1 MAKLNW
7 QIVDRYFAGE
17 ATAAERELVERW
29 LADSPAF
36 RMLVAEVYRSGLDE
50 SSIRQAQAEVARRL
64 EQDRDAAAR
73 PDRRR
78 LPRRVV
84 ETVRSR
90 NFHVQKIAAIVAALL
105 CGGLVAR
112 QAARIEQSGR
122 SSLSMAA
129 FRTITAPAGQRTD
142 VPLPDGSHVIL
153 SPGSTIRY
161 AKALGTARK
170 REVHLAGEAYFDVI
184 HSEKRPFVVRAG
196 NLIAEDL
203 GTQFVVRAYP
213 EDRYGRVVV
222 REGLVGIAGAV
233 VSPGEIG
240 HLSAEGKPIVERADT
255 ASWFAWTR
263 GRLVFDGMP
272 LGEVLPK
279 LSRWYDLDF
288 RLADPSLGNVVLVA
302 ALPEQA
308 DDALDVI
315 ALALRLQVRRE
326 GRAVTFSAR

>member
-7 QIVDRYFAGE
+7 RIVDRYFAGE

-36 RMLVAEVYRSGLDE
+36 RMLVSEVYRSGLDE
-50 SSIRQAQAEVARRL
+50 SAVRQAQAEVARRL
-64 EQDRDAAAR
+64 DQDRHAAGR
-73 PDRRR
+73 PVRPRFPRR
-78 LPRRVV
+78 LV

-90 NFHVQKIAAIVAALL
+90 YFQVLKIAAAVAVLL
-105 CGGLVAR
+105 GGALVAR
-112 QAARIEQSGR
+112 QAARIAWPGH
-122 SSLSMAA
+122 SSLAA
-129 FRTITAPAGQRTD
+129 VGFRTITAPAGQRTG
-142 VPLPDGSHVIL
+142 VPLPDGSHIML

-161 AKALGTARK
+161 AKAFGTARK
-170 REVHLAGEAYFDVI
+170 REIHLEGEAYFDVA
-184 HSEKRPFVVRAG
+184 HNEKRPFIVRAG
-196 NLIAEDL
+196 NLTAEDL
-203 GTQFVVRAYP
+203 GTQFVARAYP
-213 EDRYGRVVV
+213 EDRHGRVIV

-233 VSPGEIG
+233 VSPGEVG
-240 HLSAEGKPIVERADT
+240 YLSAKGEPIVERADT

-288 RLADPSLGNVVLVA
+288 RLADSSLGDVVLVA

-326 GRAVTFSAR
+326 GRVVTFSAR